1 MAKRRVNT
9 RPRDTS
15 ANRAKKNKDKRYQRF
30 GKSNGSFKHGKS
42 PHRYRRIAG
51 AKPHE
56 VVHHRDGNKSNVT
69 KSNLKR
75 LKNTKGRSAMAAHNA
90 HHGEKGVKAAI
101 ARLRNAGKRV
111 PVKLVRKAKQKP
123 RR

>member
-1 MAKRRVNT
+1 MPRKRVNT

-15 ANRAKKNKDKRYQRF
+15 ANRAKKNKDPRYQRF

-56 VVHHRDGNKSNVT
+56 VVHHKDHNKANVS
-69 KSNLKR
+69 KKNLVR
-75 LKNTKGRSAMAAHNA
+75 LKNTKGSSAMAKHNKK
-90 HHGEKGVKAAI
+90 HPLKGAKAAA
-101 ARLRNAGKRV
+101 ARVRNSGKRV
-111 PVKLVRKAKQKP
+111 SPALAKKA
-123 RR
+123 RRRA

>member
-56 VVHHRDGNKSNVT
+56 VVHHKDHNKANVS
-69 KSNLKR
+69 KKNLVR
-75 LKNTKGRSAMAAHNA
+75 LKSTKRSSAMAKHNSQ
-90 HHGEKGVKAAI
+90 HREKPIKATI

-111 PVKLVRKAKQKP
+111 PSKLIRKA
-123 RR
+123 RRRA

>member
-1 MAKRRVNT
+1 MPKKRARVNT

-15 ANRAKKNKDKRYQRF
+15 ANRAKKNKDPRYQRF

-51 AKPHE
+51 AKPYE
-56 VVHHRDGNKSNVT
+56 VVHHKNHNKADVR

-75 LKNTKGRSAMAAHNA
+75 LKNTKGSSAMAKHNKAHP
-90 HHGEKGVKAAI
+90 EKGRKAAA
-101 ARLRNAGKRV
+101 ARKR
-111 PVKLVRKAKQKP
+111 KR
-123 RR
+123 

>member
-1 MAKRRVNT
+1 MAKPRTNT

-15 ANRAKKNKDKRYQRF
+15 ANRAKKKDPRFQRL

-56 VVHHRDGNKSNVT
+56 VVHHKDHNKSNVK

-75 LKNTKGRSAMAAHNA
+75 LKNTKGSSAMAKHNA
-90 HHGEKGVKAAI
+90 QHPEKGRKAAA
-101 ARLRNAGKRV
+101 ARK
-111 PVKLVRKAKQKP
+111 K
-123 RR
+123 

>member
-42 PHRYRRIAG
+42 PHSYRRIAG

-56 VVHHRDGNKSNVT
+56 VVHHKDHNKSNVS
-69 KSNLKR
+69 KRNLVR
-75 LKNTKGRSAMAAHNA
+75 LKNTKRSSAMAKHNQR
-90 HHGEKGVKAAI
+90 HPEKGRKAAR
-101 ARLRNAGKRV
+101 AR
-111 PVKLVRKAKQKP
+111 RK
-123 RR
+123 

>member
-1 MAKRRVNT
+1 MPRPRKNT

-15 ANRAKKNKDKRYQRF
+15 ANRARKDKDPRFQRF
-30 GKSNGSFKHGKS
+30 GKSNGSYSHGHS

-56 VVHHRDGNKSNVT
+56 VVHHVNHNKADVR

-75 LKNTKGRSAMAAHNA
+75 LTNKGSSAMAKHNRQ
-90 HHGEKGVKAAI
+90 HPEKGRKAAA
-101 ARLRNAGKRV
+101 ARKRG
-111 PVKLVRKAKQKP
+111 
-123 RR
+123 

>member
-56 VVHHRDGNKSNVT
+56 VVHHKDHNKANVS
-69 KSNLKR
+69 KKNLVR
-75 LKNTKGRSAMAAHNA
+75 LKNTKRSSAMAKHNQR
-90 HHGEKGVKAAI
+90 HPEKGRKAAA
-101 ARLRNAGKRV
+101 ARR
-111 PVKLVRKAKQKP
+111 RK
-123 RR
+123 